1 VKRLAKIFLAALLVL
16 LAAIAALAIY
26 VKVKYPA
33 ERLRH
38 LLISYAA
45 KEYGLRVAVTRLD
58 FNLFRGFEL
67 DDVALLGAI
76 TDSVSQFEAL
86 PLAVEKITL
95 AYRWRSLL
103 SRRLDIDEIAIE
115 NPAFFYQLNPD
126 STSNLD
132 AILAALADFP
142 PGGTPSDTAAAGLPR
157 TRGLPISIH
166 LQTLHL
172 KNLHISAVLVSAVDS
187 QRLAFGPIN
196 LTVTEMAV
204 SRQAQVSGKVQLD
217 AKAAKLR
224 YGKTPLGEGDT
235 LVFAANLQAHVSSV
249 IRGDSLA
256 MKGEIA
262 LDDTQIN
269 LGNKENFSLPRLGTK
284 AEIRYDLASSRL
296 EAPEI
301 RLLLE
306 GKEQMTARFAMSPQN
321 GGPALALRVNRG
333 VLDLAN
339 LLNLARDRTSG
350 EIHDFLQRID
360 CAGEVEFS
368 GSALESDAHGMAYQI
383 ILQGRNLAYADQMT
397 GLKFSGGN
405 FAANWKTNAD
415 SSAEADGKIHFAT
428 FDFPLDTA
436 QVLKTGPVDLQMNF
450 ALAKD
455 FMPQKGELDLIW
467 QNFSEG
473 KIQARAAMGLP
484 RKRGLSNTPPR
495 AGSWLSR
502 LLGRAEIKVEAMEI
516 SPFAVNAACGKIS
529 GKLTLAGKRLDEAD
543 LHFDLRNEN
552 IRYQTIDYKGN
563 VPDYHL
569 TASSKLMI
577 NSALTKFSLPNGKL
591 QFEPAQA
598 SFEAIYDAQADTFR
612 FNLPNFVVDLAQVR
626 RSLPDT
632 ILASM
637 NYAKVTGGGKGS
649 GWLKGRFLEP
659 DSLDY
664 HGVFTL
670 HSSDAAYADS
680 VLGIYTDSLQINSE
694 WILTATKTTGTYSV
708 ACSTPRLP
716 DYLRLPLPPTKTA
729 GKLTVDEK
737 TFTITDG
744 KLEIPH
750 WNAVGNYRVD
760 GEFRLAGV
768 QVKTTVDV
776 GLRAP
781 KAITLD
787 RDITLRGDLDGQLII
802 DQYIPNALAEPEP
815 FRLNGWLRTDGVDIR
830 VDTTLALYHLKADC
844 RFNQDF
850 DLLYVPLDSTAPGMK
865 LEPEGER
872 QPFLA
877 LKSAE
882 KIPASNFVHADEA
895 LLMYELFRD
904 NTGERSWIT
913 IEKIEVLGYQ
923 LSNLAADLHLGN
935 SRFDIP
941 KFSVNLF
948 DGNVAGNLLVGL
960 GSGNPDSISYAAN
973 MQIASIDVSGFRRL
987 SAQLGGKPRLR
998 DKPRKRGKQSRVSAN
1013 FALRGLGTAPQN
1025 LETIVNNLAGRLNIT
1040 KIENKVASN
1049 LLQALDPKGT
1059 DKGIQNMRRLMKTRW
1074 NVKQLTFEMK
1084 NGFVYAS
1091 LTHVKPWY
1099 APFTL
1104 PQPIDFARFPV
1115 KPYLKTANA
1124 E

>member
-1 VKRLAKIFLAALLVL
+1 MKRFAKIFLAALLVL
-16 LAAIAALAIY
+16 LAAVAGLTIY

-33 ERLRH
+33 ERLRQ
-38 LLISYAA
+38 LLISHAA
-45 KEYGLRVAVTRLD
+45 EEYRLRVAIARLD

-67 DDVALLGAI
+67 DDVVLHGAT
-76 TDSVSQFEAL
+76 TDSASQFEAP
-86 PLAVEKITL
+86 PLTVEKIKL

-103 SRRLDIDEIAIE
+103 SRRLDVDEMIIE
-115 NPAFFYQLNPD
+115 HPSFFYRLDPD
-126 STSNLD
+126 NSSNFD
-132 AILAALADFP
+132 AIFAAVADSA
-142 PGGTPSDTAAAGLPR
+142 TAASDTAAAGLP
-157 TRGLPISIH
+157 ISIR

-172 KNLHISAVLVSAVDS
+172 KNLHISAVLASAVDS
-187 QRLAFGPIN
+187 QRIAFGPIN
-196 LTVTEMAV
+196 LTVNEMAV
-204 SRQAQVSGKVQLD
+204 SRQAQVNGKVQWR
-217 AKAAKLR
+217 AESAAVR
-224 YGKTPLGEGDT
+224 YRKTPIGEGVA
-235 LVFAANLQAHVSSV
+235 LMFAANLHARLSSA

-256 MKGEIA
+256 VQGEMA
-262 LDDTQIN
+262 LDNAQIK
-269 LGNKENFSLPRLGTK
+269 LGNGNNFSLPRLATK
-284 AEIRYDLASSRL
+284 AEIRHDFASSRL

-301 RLLLE
+301 TLLLD
-306 GKEQMTARFAMSPQN
+306 GKEQLAARFEMSLQN
-321 GGPALALRVNRG
+321 GAPAFALRVNRG

-339 LLNLARDRTSG
+339 LLTLARAHTSG
-350 EIHDFLQRID
+350 EMRVFLQNID

-368 GSALESDAHGMAYQI
+368 GSTLESDAHGMTHQI
-383 ILQGRNLAYADQMT
+383 ILQGRNLAYADQAA
-397 GLKFSGGN
+397 GLKFNEGN
-405 FAANWKTNAD
+405 FTANWKTNAD
-415 SSAEADGKIHFAT
+415 SSAEAEGKFHFGS

-436 QVLKTGPVDLQMNF
+436 QALKTGPVDLQLNF

-455 FMPQKGELDLIW
+455 FMPLQGGLDLSW

-473 KIQARAAMGLP
+473 EIQARAVIGPVGAAP
-484 RKRGLSNTPPR
+484 RT
-495 AGSWLSR
+495 GSWLSR
-502 LLGRAEIKVEAMEI
+502 LSGNVEIKLEALEI
-516 SPFAVNAACGKIS
+516 SPFAANVASGKIS

-543 LHFDLRNEN
+543 LHVDLRNEK
-552 IRYQTIDYKGN
+552 IRYETIEYKGRA
-563 VPDYHL
+563 PDYHL
-569 TASSKLMI
+569 TASSRLMI
-577 NSALTKFSLPNGKL
+577 NSALTKFSLPSGKL

-598 SFEAIYDAQADTFR
+598 SFSAIYDAQADTFR
-612 FNLPNFVVDLAQVR
+612 FNLPNFVVDLSQVR
-626 RSLPDT
+626 RALPDT

-637 NYAKVTGGGKGS
+637 NYAKLTGSGKGS
-649 GWLKGRFLEP
+649 GWLQGRFFEP

-664 HGVFTL
+664 RGVFAL
-670 HSSDAAYADS
+670 HSTDAAYVDS

-694 WILTATKTTGTYSV
+694 WILTAAKTTGIYAV

-716 DYLRLPLPPTKTA
+716 DYLRKPLPPTTA
-729 GKLTVDEK
+729 TGRLTVDEA

-750 WNAVGNYRVD
+750 WHAVGNYRVD
-760 GEFRLAGV
+760 GEFRPAGV
-768 QVKTTVDV
+768 QVKTTVDL

-781 KAITLD
+781 KAINID
-787 RDITLRGDLDGQLII
+787 RGMTLRGDLQGQLII
-802 DQYIPNALAEPEP
+802 NQYIPNALTAPQP
-815 FRLNGWLRTDGVDIR
+815 FHLNGWLRADGMNIQ
-830 VDTTLALYHLKADC
+830 VDTTLALYNLKADC

-865 LEPEGER
+865 LEPEGEW
-872 QPFLA
+872 QPFLV

-882 KIPASNFVHADEA
+882 QTPHFAHADEA

-904 NTGERSWIT
+904 NAGERSRVT

-960 GSGNPDSISYAAN
+960 GSGNPDSISYATN

-987 SAQLGGKPRLR
+987 SAELG
-998 DKPRKRGKQSRVSAN
+998 GKQSRVSAN
-1013 FALRGLGTAPQN
+1013 FALHGLGIPQSGKN
-1025 LETIVNNLAGRLNIT
+1025 LETIVNNLTGRLNIT

-1059 DKGIQNMRRLMKTRW
+1059 DKGIQNMRLLMKTRW
-1074 NVKQLTFEMK
+1074 NVRQLAFEMK

-1104 PQPIDFARFPV
+1104 PQPLDFARFPV
-1115 KPYLKTANA
+1115 KPYLKTAST

>member
-1 VKRLAKIFLAALLVL
+1 VKRLAKIFFAALLIWFAAVAG
-16 LAAIAALAIY
+16 LAVY

-33 ERLRH
+33 ERLRQ
-38 LLISYAA
+38 LLIAYAA
-45 KEYGLRVAVTRLD
+45 EEYGLRVAVARLEFD
-58 FNLFRGFEL
+58 LFRGFEL
-67 DDVALLGAI
+67 DNVVLRGAL
-76 TDSVSQFEAL
+76 TDSAPQFEAP

-115 NPAFFYQLNPD
+115 NPAFFYQLNSD

-132 AILAALADFP
+132 ALFAALTDSTT
-142 PGGTPSDTAAAGLPR
+142 TPSDTAAA
-157 TRGLPISIH
+157 GLPISIH

-172 KNLHISAVLVSAVDS
+172 KNLQISAVLASTVDS
-187 QRLAFGPIN
+187 QRIAFGPLN
-196 LTVTEMAV
+196 LTVTKTAV
-204 SRQAQVSGKVQLD
+204 SRQAQVSGKVQWRAESATVRYRKTLD
-217 AKAAKLR
+217 
-224 YGKTPLGEGDT
+224 GEGEA
-235 LVFAANLQAHVSSV
+235 LMFAANLQANVSSA

-256 MKGEIA
+256 IQGEIA
-262 LDDTQIN
+262 LDDAQIN
-269 LGNKENFSLPRLGTK
+269 LDNKKQFSLPRLGTK
-284 AEIRYDLASSRL
+284 AEIHYDLATSRL
-296 EAPEI
+296 EAPKI
-301 RLLLE
+301 ILLLD
-306 GKEQMTARFAMSPQN
+306 GKEQLAARFEMSPQS
-321 GGPALALRVNRG
+321 GAPALALRVNRG

-339 LLNLARDRTSG
+339 LLNLARGHTSG
-350 EIHDFLQRID
+350 EIRAFLQRFD

-368 GSALESDAHGMAYQI
+368 GSALESDWQGMRNQI
-383 ILQGRNLAYADQMT
+383 ILQGRNLAYADQVT
-397 GLKFSGGN
+397 GLKFNGGN
-405 FAANWKTNAD
+405 FTANWKTKAD
-415 SSAEADGKIHFAT
+415 SSAEAGGKIHFAT
-428 FDFPLDTA
+428 FDFPLDTV
-436 QVLKTGPVDLQMNF
+436 QTLKTGPVDLQMNF

-455 FMPQKGELDLIW
+455 FMPQKGELDLSW

-473 KIQARAAMGLP
+473 KIQARAAISASNTLP
-484 RKRGLSNTPPR
+484 RI
-495 AGSWLSR
+495 GSWLSR
-502 LLGRAEIKVEAMEI
+502 LFGNVEIKVEAMET
-516 SPFAVNAACGKIS
+516 SPFAAKAASGKIS
-529 GKLTLAGKRLDEAD
+529 GKLTLTGKRLDEAD
-543 LHFDLRNEN
+543 LHFNLRNEN
-552 IRYQTIDYKGN
+552 ICYETLEYKGRA
-563 VPDYHL
+563 PDYYL
-569 TASSKLMI
+569 RASCKLMI
-577 NSALTKFSLPNGKL
+577 NSALTKFSLQNGKL

-598 SFEAIYDAQADTFR
+598 SFSATYDAQADTFR

-626 RSLPDT
+626 RALPDT

-637 NYAKVTGGGKGS
+637 NYAKLTGGGEGS
-649 GWLKGRFLEP
+649 GWLQGRFLEP
-659 DSLDY
+659 DSFDY
-664 HGVFTL
+664 HGVFAL
-670 HSSDAAYADS
+670 HSTDAAYADS
-680 VLGIYTDSLQINSE
+680 VLGIYTDSLQVNSE
-694 WILTATKTTGTYSV
+694 WILTAAKTAGTYSV

-716 DYLRLPLPPTKTA
+716 DYLGLPLPPTKTA
-729 GKLTVDEK
+729 GKLTVDEAA
-737 TFTITDG
+737 FAITGG
-744 KLEIPH
+744 KIEIPNWH
-750 WNAVGNYRVD
+750 AVGNYRVD
-760 GEFRLAGV
+760 GEFRPAGV

-776 GLRAP
+776 GLHAP
-781 KAITLD
+781 KPINID
-787 RDITLRGDLDGQLII
+787 RGLTLRGDLDGQLII
-802 DQYIPNALAEPEP
+802 DQYIPNALTAPQP
-815 FRLNGWLRTDGVDIR
+815 FRLNGWLRADGMDIQ
-830 VDTTLALYHLKADC
+830 VDTTLALYNLKANC

-850 DLLYVPLDSTAPGMK
+850 DLLSVPLDSAAPGMM
-865 LEPEGER
+865 LEPEGEW

-913 IEKIEVLGYQ
+913 IEKIEALGYQ

-987 SAQLGGKPRLR
+987 SAQLGGK
-998 DKPRKRGKQSRVSAN
+998 QSRVSAN
-1013 FALRGLGTAPQN
+1013 FALRGLGTAPKN

-1059 DKGIQNMRRLMKTRW
+1059 DKGIQNMRLLMKTRW

-1091 LTHVKPWY
+1091 LTHAKPWY

>member
-16 LAAIAALAIY
+16 LAAVAGLTIY

-33 ERLRH
+33 ERLRQ

-45 KEYGLRVAVTRLD
+45 EEYSLRVAVVRLD

-67 DDVALLGAI
+67 DNVVLHGSL
-76 TDSVSQFEAL
+76 TDSALQFEAP

-103 SRRLDIDEIAIE
+103 SRRLDIDEITIE
-115 NPAFFYQLNPD
+115 NPAFFYQLNSD

-132 AILAALADFP
+132 VMLAVFADSATA
-142 PGGTPSDTAAAGLPR
+142 PGDTAAA
-157 TRGLPISIH
+157 GLPISIH
-166 LQTLHL
+166 LQALHL
-172 KNLHISAVLVSAVDS
+172 KNLQISAVLASTVDS
-187 QRLAFGPIN
+187 QRIAFGPLN
-196 LTVTEMAV
+196 LTITEMAV
-204 SRQAQVSGKVQLD
+204 SRQAQVSGIMQWR
-217 AKAAKLR
+217 AESAAVR
-224 YGKTPLGEGDT
+224 YRKTPIGEGEA
-235 LVFAANLQAHVSSV
+235 LRFAANVQARLSSV

-256 MKGEIA
+256 MHGEID
-262 LDDTQIN
+262 LDDAKIN
-269 LGNKENFSLPRLGTK
+269 VGNKNHFSLPRLGTK

-301 RLLLE
+301 TLLLD
-306 GKEQMTARFAMSPQN
+306 GKEQVAARFEMSPQN
-321 GGPALALRVNRG
+321 GAPAFALRVNRG
-333 VLDLAN
+333 AVDLVN
-339 LLNLARDRTSG
+339 LLNLARDHTSG
-350 EIHDFLQRID
+350 EIHAFLQNID

-368 GSALESDAHGMAYQI
+368 GSALESDEQGTAYQI
-383 ILQGRNLAYADQMT
+383 ILQGRNLAYADQVS
-397 GLKFSGGN
+397 GLKFTGGN
-405 FAANWKTNAD
+405 FTANWKTNAD
-415 SSAEADGKIHFAT
+415 SSAEADGKFHFAV

-436 QVLKTGPVDLQMNF
+436 PALKTGPVDLQMNF

-455 FMPQKGELDLIW
+455 FMPQKGELDLSW

-473 KIQARAAMGLP
+473 KIQARLAIGSAGAAP
-484 RKRGLSNTPPR
+484 RS
-495 AGSWLSR
+495 GSWLRPSGLSR
-502 LLGRAEIKVEAMEI
+502 LFGNAEIKVEAMEI
-516 SPFAVNAACGKIS
+516 SPFAANVASGKIS

-552 IRYQTIDYKGN
+552 IRYETIDYQGQA
-563 VPDYHL
+563 PDYHL

-591 QFEPAQA
+591 RFEPARA
-598 SFEAIYDAQADTFR
+598 SFEAIYDARADTFR
-612 FNLPNFVVDLAQVR
+612 FNMPNFVVDLAQVR
-626 RSLPDT
+626 RALPDT

-637 NYAKVTGGGKGS
+637 NYPKLTGGGEGS
-649 GWLKGRFLEP
+649 GWLQGRFLEP

-664 HGVFTL
+664 RGVFAL
-670 HSSDAAYADS
+670 HSTDAAYADS

-694 WILTATKTTGTYSV
+694 WILTAAKTTGTYSV
-708 ACSTPRLP
+708 ACSMPRLP

-729 GKLTVDEK
+729 GKLTVDET

-750 WNAVGNYRVD
+750 WHAAGNYRID
-760 GEFRLAGV
+760 GEFQPAGV
-768 QVKTTVDV
+768 QVKTTVDIAM
-776 GLRAP
+776 RAP
-781 KAITLD
+781 KAINID
-787 RDITLRGDLDGQLII
+787 RGMTLRGDLDGQLII
-802 DQYIPNALAEPEP
+802 DQYIPNALAAPQP
-815 FRLNGWLRTDGVDIR
+815 FRLNGWLRADGMDIR
-830 VDTTLALYHLKADC
+830 VDTTLALYNLKADC

-850 DLLYVPLDSTAPGMK
+850 DLFYLPLGSTAKGMK
-865 LEPEGER
+865 LEAEGEW
-872 QPFLA
+872 QPFLV
-877 LKSAE
+877 LKSAA
-882 KIPASNFVHADEA
+882 KNSAPNFVHADEA

-904 NTGERSWIT
+904 NAGGRSRLT
-913 IEKIEVLGYQ
+913 IEKIEALGYQ

-960 GSGNPDSISYAAN
+960 GSGNPDSISYATN

-987 SAQLGGKPRLR
+987 SAQLG
-998 DKPRKRGKQSRVSAN
+998 GKQSRVSAN

-1025 LETIVNNLAGRLNIT
+1025 LETIVNDLAGRLNIT

-1059 DKGIQNMRRLMKTRW
+1059 DKGIQNMRLLMKTRW

-1104 PQPIDFARFPV
+1104 PQPLDFARFPV
-1115 KPYLKTANA
+1115 KPYLKTASA